1 MDYSVGNNRCDEAV
15 LAVERVVLT
24 TILFVGC
31 LSLVLYIYF
40 SSRDSHVRPEHA
52 EVKMR
57 LDRIEYLLTR
67 MAHIEDATKSRTPI
81 NHQSKDHMHQSKH
94 HIPLRH
100 ENSSRNPKHN
110 AQGSTQVITW
120 CARGST
126 WKVQTVRK
134 E

>member
-67 MAHIEDATKSRTPI
+67 MAHIEDATKSRTE
-81 NHQSKDHMHQSKH
+81 HSKDHM
-94 HIPLRH
+94 PLRH
-100 ENSSRNPKHN
+100 VKSSRNPKHS

-120 CARGST
+120 CARGNT
-126 WKVQTVRK
+126 WKVHTVIK